1 MNKTKL
7 LQTSEKTNNPVYKP
21 MTDKLQPVLISML
34 IRSIIEH

>member
-7 LQTSEKTNNPVYKP
+7 LQTSEETNNAVYKP
-21 MTDKLQPVLISML
+21 TTDKLQPVLINML